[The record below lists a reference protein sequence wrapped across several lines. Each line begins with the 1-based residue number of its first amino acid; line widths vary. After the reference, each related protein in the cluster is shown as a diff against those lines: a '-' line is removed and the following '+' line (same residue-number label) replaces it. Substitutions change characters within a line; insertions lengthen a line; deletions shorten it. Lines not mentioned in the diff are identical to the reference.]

1 MADWLHIQQ
10 MEDSRCIFDAG
21 KITLCYIVRD
31 TCRALWDILHD
42 ELIPEPSTQ
51 LWIDATESFR
61 QVTQFPNCIG
71 AVDGKHMRI
80 QKPPESGSEFFNYK
94 KYFSVILMAIA
105 DAHYRFI
112 AVDIGVYGRSND
124 SRVFK
129 NSILENEAF
138 QMRGNL
144 LEPYAC
150 CGLNYRK
157 WIFHYRLSRVPQPV
171 VSHHTQDYTVVKK
184 SSGECVTPR
193 VSGGWSRTPSPIT
206 EPPPH
211 SLRHEQ
217 KILELTSR
225 ITELLSG
232 EVPIRCQ
239 DVTVYFSMEEWEYLE
254 GHKDLYKEVMMED
267 QQPLTSPDGSSPRN
281 PPERCP
287 RPPYSQEFKEEK
299 ENFPLDPQES
309 EDSRTT
315 SGLEIPISVSEKDT
329 DRTSGPVLL
338 SPGYKVE
345 ENEIEIDKKGAELRQ
360 SETLT
365 HSDRGEK
372 LTKKSN
378 LSIKEKIHGGDRPFP
393 CSECGKSFRTK
404 ADLVS
409 HQRAHTGEK
418 SISCIECGK
427 VFASYSGLAYHKRIH
442 TGEKPFSCPE
452 CGKCFR
458 QKENLVKHQLTHT
471 GEKPFSCPECGKLF
485 RYKVNLTKHLVTHT
499 GEKPF
504 SCSECGKCFTSRSG
518 LNQHRLIHTG
528 EKPFSCSV
536 CGKAFTSRST
546 LHYHE
551 KIHIGEKPFSCEVCG
566 KCFMHKYSLKT
577 HQEIHKRKKPCSCT
591 GCRNCF
597 GTVTD
602 IKGSS
607 FLRYKTMVL
616 SISDPPGMGEARNH
630 MSTRILEL
638 ALEIISL
645 ITGEVVSHHT
655 QDYTV
660 VKKSSGE
667 CVTPRVSGGWS
678 RTPSP
683 ITEPPPHSLRHEQKI
698 LELTSRITELLS
710 GEVPIRCQDVTVYFS
725 MEEWEYLE
733 GHKDLYKEVMM
744 EDQQPL
750 TSADGSSPRNPPE
763 RCPRPPYSQDCK
775 EEKENFP
782 LDPQESDDSRTTS
795 GLEIPMSVS
804 EKDTDRTSGHVLLSP
819 GYKVEENEIEIDK
832 KGAELRQSETLTHS
846 DRGEKLTKKSNLS
859 IKEKIHGGDRPFPCS
874 ECGKSF
880 RTKAGLV
887 SHQRTHTGEKSISC
901 IECGKVFASYSG
913 LAYHKRIHTG
923 EKPFS
928 CPECGKCYRQKEN
941 LVKHQLTH
949 TGEKPFSCPE
959 CGKLFRYKV
968 NLTKHLVTHTGE
980 KPFSCSECGKCFT
993 SRSGLN
999 RHRLIHTGEKPFS
1012 CSVCGKAFT
1021 SRSTLHY
1028 HEKIHIG
1035 EKPFSCEVCGKCFMH
1050 KYSLKTHQE
1059 IHKRKK
1065 PCSCTGCRNCFGTV
1079 TDIKGSSF
1087 LRYKTMV
1094 LSISD
1099 PPGMGEA
1106 RNHMSTRIL
1115 ELALEII
1122 SLITGEDYTVV
1133 KKSSGECVTPRVS
1146 GGWSR
1151 TPSPITE
1158 PPPHSLRHEQKILEL
1173 TSRITELLSGEVPI
1187 RCQDVTVYFSMEEW
1201 EYLEGH
1207 KDLYKE
1213 VMMEDQ
1219 QPLTSA
1225 DGSSPRNPPERCPR
1239 PPYSQEFKE
1248 EKENFPLDPQVD
1260 VTNPTPETEQS
1271 DLSHMIWRCPK
1282 NSLPDV
1288 TFHQSLD
1295 MSLTM
1300 SLNNHFTWQHSQ
1312 LVPITG
1318 RLCLPLDQ
1326 ISKYQTGD
1334 LDGLW
1339 SFIQSDMSHYVQ
1351 FLQESYKSGKPSGL
1365 EDPMSVSEHAEDW
1378 LTGHLISPCYHLEDD
1393 HSGNV
1398 KSTECRSG
1406 NSFSEQ
1412 SEQFKAKLD
1421 LSIGKRTR
1429 TGERPFSCT
1438 ECGRCFGRKTLL
1450 VDHLRTHTGEKP
1462 FSCPECSKC
1471 FAQKSNLRIH
1481 QRTHTKEKSY
1491 SCVECGKFFANK
1503 HSLKKHKIIHTGVTS
1518 FPCPECRKCFTKKS
1532 SLKDHQ
1538 RTHTGEKPYSC
1549 VECGKF
1555 FAYKHTLKQ
1564 HKIIHTGVR
1573 PFPCPECGK
1582 SFRQKFSLE
1591 EHLKTHRADKGFSCS
1606 QCGRCFTYK
1615 TTLLKHQT
1623 FHTREKIFS
1632 CPECGAC
1639 FGHKAALV
1647 AHQRIHTGEKPFSCS
1662 ECGKSFN
1669 TKSIL
1674 VEHQRTHTG
1683 EKPFLCLECG
1693 KRFYKKSQLKEHQ
1706 RVHTGE
1712 KPYFCADCGKCF
1724 AYRSSFLKHQRIHTE

>member
-1 MADWLHIQQ
+1 MEEWEYLEGHKDLYKEVM
-10 MEDSRCIFDAG
+10 MEDQQPLTSADGSSPRNPPERCPRPPYSQDCKEEKENLPLDHQESDETGKTSGLEIPISVSETDTDRLSGQVLLSPDYKVENNESEICENGTEHRLSETFAYSDCEYSYRNKSNLSIHEDDDHQPFTCSDCGKSFRTKSDLGKHMRIHTGEKPFSCTDCGKCFIVKSDLKQHQRIHTEEKPYTWAECGKIGKVKGNLEKPQRIHTGEKPYPCTECGKCFKFKSGLKKHQRIHTGEKPFSCTDCGKSFKIKAHLERHWRTHTGEKPYSCPECGKCFSQNENLIQHQVTHTGEKPFSCSICGKCFTSHSSLYHHQITHTGEKPFSCPICGKCFGTRSGLYYHERIHTGEKPYSCSECGKCFMYKQCLKKHQMVHTGEKPYSCSECGKCFGTRSNLLEHLRIHTRKKSWKIITRFSQDSTKFHQFFMRSFLPSLLSAASAQQCYMFGGSVHAFANSGMTFIGSLELYLATREGFGSLHFQFRLG

-157 WIFHYRLSRVPQPV
+157 WIFHYRLSRVPQGERCWECWDIIQEHQGRTLGMT
-171 VSHHTQDYTVVKK
+171 VSLCCQ
-184 SSGECVTPR
+184 
-193 VSGGWSRTPSPIT
+193 
-206 EPPPH
+206 
-211 SLRHEQ
+211 
-217 KILELTSR
+217 
-225 ITELLSG
+225 
-232 EVPIRCQ
+232 VPIRCQ

-607 FLRYKTMVL
+607 
-616 SISDPPGMGEARNH
+616 
-630 MSTRILEL
+630 ILEL

-645 ITGEVVSHHT
+645 ITGE
-655 QDYTV
+655 
-660 VKKSSGE
+660 
-667 CVTPRVSGGWS
+667 
-678 RTPSP
+678 
-683 ITEPPPHSLRHEQKI
+683 
-698 LELTSRITELLS
+698 
-710 GEVPIRCQDVTVYFS
+710 PIRCQDVTVYFS

-1079 TDIKGSSF
+1079 TDIKGSS
-1087 LRYKTMV
+1087 
-1094 LSISD
+1094 
-1099 PPGMGEA
+1099 
-1106 RNHMSTRIL
+1106 
-1115 ELALEII
+1115 
-1122 SLITGEDYTVV
+1122 
-1133 KKSSGECVTPRVS
+1133 
-1146 GGWSR
+1146 
-1151 TPSPITE
+1151 
-1158 PPPHSLRHEQKILEL
+1158 
-1173 TSRITELLSGEVPI
+1173 
-1187 RCQDVTVYFSMEEW
+1187 
-1201 EYLEGH
+1201 
-1207 KDLYKE
+1207 
-1213 VMMEDQ
+1213 
-1219 QPLTSA
+1219 
-1225 DGSSPRNPPERCPR
+1225 
-1239 PPYSQEFKE
+1239 
-1248 EKENFPLDPQVD
+1248 
-1260 VTNPTPETEQS
+1260 
-1271 DLSHMIWRCPK
+1271 
-1282 NSLPDV
+1282 
-1288 TFHQSLD
+1288 
-1295 MSLTM
+1295 
-1300 SLNNHFTWQHSQ
+1300 
-1312 LVPITG
+1312 
-1318 RLCLPLDQ
+1318 
-1326 ISKYQTGD
+1326 
-1334 LDGLW
+1334 
-1339 SFIQSDMSHYVQ
+1339 
-1351 FLQESYKSGKPSGL
+1351 
-1365 EDPMSVSEHAEDW
+1365 
-1378 LTGHLISPCYHLEDD
+1378 
-1393 HSGNV
+1393 
-1398 KSTECRSG
+1398 
-1406 NSFSEQ
+1406 
-1412 SEQFKAKLD
+1412 
-1421 LSIGKRTR
+1421 
-1429 TGERPFSCT
+1429 
-1438 ECGRCFGRKTLL
+1438 
-1450 VDHLRTHTGEKP
+1450 
-1462 FSCPECSKC
+1462 
-1471 FAQKSNLRIH
+1471 
-1481 QRTHTKEKSY
+1481 
-1491 SCVECGKFFANK
+1491 
-1503 HSLKKHKIIHTGVTS
+1503 
-1518 FPCPECRKCFTKKS
+1518 
-1532 SLKDHQ
+1532 
-1538 RTHTGEKPYSC
+1538 
-1549 VECGKF
+1549 
-1555 FAYKHTLKQ
+1555 
-1564 HKIIHTGVR
+1564 
-1573 PFPCPECGK
+1573 
-1582 SFRQKFSLE
+1582 
-1591 EHLKTHRADKGFSCS
+1591 
-1606 QCGRCFTYK
+1606 
-1615 TTLLKHQT
+1615 
-1623 FHTREKIFS
+1623 
-1632 CPECGAC
+1632 
-1639 FGHKAALV
+1639 
-1647 AHQRIHTGEKPFSCS
+1647 
-1662 ECGKSFN
+1662 
-1669 TKSIL
+1669 
-1674 VEHQRTHTG
+1674 
-1683 EKPFLCLECG
+1683 
-1693 KRFYKKSQLKEHQ
+1693 
-1706 RVHTGE
+1706 
-1712 KPYFCADCGKCF
+1712 
-1724 AYRSSFLKHQRIHTE
+1724 